1 MHKKTK
7 YKLPSALQ
15 LRLIEAQFGIEEDD
29 DNTVR
34 LSRYSP
40 AGQDFGISV
49 DIGENLHDLK
59 RNLAKA
65 YEGYD
70 VSYEAYIWL
79 DNTGH
84 GKDGAPHDMKDVYED
99 METCHEYIEEMR
111 QIVSDY
117 LDEHPDDDDDG
128 ETAAELL
135 VPPEMH

>member
-1 MHKKTK
+1 MCKNAK
-7 YKLPSALQ
+7 YKLPGELQ
-15 LRLIEAQFGIEEDD
+15 LRLIEADFGIEEED
-29 DNTVR
+29 DNTIR

-59 RNLAKA
+59 QNLARA
-65 YEGYD
+65 YENYD
-70 VSYEAYIWL
+70 VSYETYIWL

-84 GKDGAPHDMKDVYED
+84 GKDGAPHDMVDVYTD
-99 METCHEYIEEMR
+99 MQTCHEYIEEMR

-117 LDEHPDDDDDG
+117 LDENPDDDDK